1 MKIEELLELS
11 TSELDAMSKDISLLE
26 KHFGWCLEVTRPTE
40 AAKTKLLAGS
50 VKTSRA
56 KTNSL
61 SPKKLQQQAKANQ
74 LEAAQEVA
82 KQMAAK
88 LGLVIP
94 GL

>member
-11 TSELDAMSKDISLLE
+11 TLELDAMSKDISSLE

-40 AAKTKLLAGS
+40 AAKAKLLAGS